1 MHAVYYGCHGACGFV
16 HVRIRNR
23 YSVAKVSCTHMQS
36 LHSFIMQKDGKVIHL
51 DGMYLSK
58 PESHPSRMKFCA
70 VLHVPHES
78 NKHK

>member
-1 MHAVYYGCHGACGFV
+1 MDTVQCVSARVYHVFAFFV
-16 HVRIRNR
+16 
-23 YSVAKVSCTHMQS
+23 T
-36 LHSFIMQKDGKVIHL
+36 QKDGKVIRL

>member
-1 MHAVYYGCHGACGFV
+1 M
-16 HVRIRNR
+16 
-23 YSVAKVSCTHMQS
+23 S
-36 LHSFIMQKDGKVIHL
+36 LHFFVAQKDGKVIRL

>member
-1 MHAVYYGCHGACGFV
+1 M
-16 HVRIRNR
+16 
-23 YSVAKVSCTHMQS
+23 
-36 LHSFIMQKDGKVIHL
+36 LQKAGKVIRL

-58 PESHPSRMKFCA
+58 PESQPSRMKFCA